1 MARYTDAVCRI
12 CRREGLKLFLKGS
25 RCYSRKCAFER
36 RSTPPGM
43 NTMRRRKVSEYG
55 LQLREKQKVRKS
67 YSVLERQFRNYFEK
81 AEQRKGM
88 TGENLLRL
96 LEMRLDNVVYRM
108 GFASS
113 RAQARQLVSHGH
125 FAVNGR
131 PTNVPSF
138 GAKVGDRI
146 EVRDSRRSREYF
158 KIASETMKAAQIPE
172 WVSSRPDEAVG
183 LGARRTGAR
192 ADAARVQRAAR
203 RRVLLALGVRLLL
216 MIELE
221 TAQPQ
226 PQLARSRASRRC
238 TPRAT

>member
-25 RCYSRKCAFER
+25 RCYSRKCSFER

-67 YSVLERQFRNYFEK
+67 YSVMERQFRNYFAK

-96 LEMRLDNVVYRM
+96 LEMRLDNAVYRM

-113 RAQARQLVSHGH
+113 RPQARQLVAHGH

-138 GAKVGDRI
+138 GTKVGDRI
-146 EVRDSRRSREYF
+146 EVREGRRSREF
-158 KIASETMKAAQIPE
+158 FQTAAETIRSAQIPE
-172 WVSSRPDEAVG
+172 WVSVDPTKLSGTVLAEPAREQMPLEFNEQLVVEYYSR
-183 LGARRTGAR
+183 
-192 ADAARVQRAAR
+192 
-203 RRVLLALGVRLLL
+203 
-216 MIELE
+216 
-221 TAQPQ
+221 
-226 PQLARSRASRRC
+226 
-238 TPRAT
+238 

>member
-67 YSVLERQFRNYFEK
+67 YSVLERQFRNYFQK
-81 AEQRKGM
+81 ASAAKGK
-88 TGENLLRL
+88 TGQQLLRM

-113 RAQARQLVSHGH
+113 RAQARQLVTHGH

-131 PTNVPSF
+131 PTNVASF
-138 GAKVGDRI
+138 GTKVGDRI
-146 EVRDSRRSREYF
+146 EVRESRRGREYF
-158 KIASETMKAAQIPE
+158 KMAPETMRAAQVPE
-172 WVSSRPDEAVG
+172 WLSSDPSTLSGTVLAEP
-183 LGARRTGAR
+183 ARE
-192 ADAARVQRAAR
+192 Q
-203 RRVLLALGVRLLL
+203 
-216 MIELE
+216 MPLE
-221 TAQPQ
+221 FNE
-226 PQLARSRASRRC
+226 QLVVEYYSR
-238 TPRAT
+238 

>member
-25 RCYSRKCAFER
+25 RCYSRKCSFER

-43 NTMRRRKVSEYG
+43 NTMRRRKVSEFG

-67 YSVLERQFRNYFEK
+67 YSVMERQFRNYFAK

-96 LEMRLDNVVYRM
+96 LEMRLDNIVYRM

-113 RAQARQLVSHGH
+113 RAQARQLVTHGH

-138 GAKVGDRI
+138 GTKVGDRI
-146 EVRDSRRSREYF
+146 EVREGRRGREF
-158 KIASETMKAAQIPE
+158 FQTAAETIRSAQIPE
-172 WVSSRPDEAVG
+172 WVSVDPNKLSGTILAEPAREQMPLEFNEQLVVEYYSR
-183 LGARRTGAR
+183 
-192 ADAARVQRAAR
+192 
-203 RRVLLALGVRLLL
+203 
-216 MIELE
+216 
-221 TAQPQ
+221 
-226 PQLARSRASRRC
+226 
-238 TPRAT
+238 